1 MTFFMETLLHEDL
14 KLFTSIT
21 GKMKNTAPSRII
33 MVSSLL
39 HHCAKFDID
48 NLNCEKKFSE
58 SQVYFCSK
66 LANVMFTMELAKK
79 LKGTGIVCI
88 TK

>member
-1 MTFFMETLLHEDL
+1 
-14 KLFTSIT
+14 
-21 GKMKNTAPSRII
+21 

-39 HHCAKFDID
+39 HHCAKLDID

-66 LANVMFTMELAKK
+66 LANIMFTMELAKK
-79 LKGTGIVCI
+79 LKGTGTLYII
-88 TK
+88 ESLNRPYTKNLKIWIFPVKYGLELV

>member
-1 MTFFMETLLHEDL
+1 
-14 KLFTSIT
+14 
-21 GKMKNTAPSRII
+21 MKKTAPSRII

-39 HHCAKFDID
+39 HHCAKFDVD

-66 LANVMFTMELAKK
+66 LANIMFTMELAKK
-79 LKGTGIVCI
+79 LKGTGKLYII
-88 TK
+88 ESLNRL